1 MGSKRKPISNLKSQ
15 LKKRKIRNFPKF
27 TMETI
32 FDRFPHLSDDIFE
45 YLDEENLANCVEV
58 DRKWQTTIVN
68 EKVYLKKK
76 IEKRSKN
83 SERFSKEWS
92 MTLVKIPLK
101 LLRQL
106 GEYMI

>member
-1 MGSKRKPISNLKSQ
+1 
-15 LKKRKIRNFPKF
+15 
-27 TMETI
+27 METI

-92 MTLVKIPLK
+92 MTLVKLPMEVSID
-101 LLRQL
+101 
-106 GEYMI
+106 GERTRCQFFYFRN